1 MRIAVLS
8 DLHAN
13 AQALEAVVTDLI
25 AQGCE
30 HVFCLGDIALAGPQ
44 PREVVDYV
52 MSQDGTWTVIQG
64 NTDKMIAQ
72 YGPDVMAFLEAQYPV
87 MANALAD
94 DVQQLDDSHRAYLA
108 NLPPMLSLEVEGC
121 SVLLVHGSPRAN
133 NEDILPEMPLEIV
146 EEIIAGTTEKLILC
160 GHTHVPC
167 GYQTNTGQTVVN
179 VGSVGRPMTSDPRAC
194 YAIVD
199 FSQGSFEVRHRFVT
213 YNNQLAA
220 QLMSD
225 RGFVGADRLADLL
238 LNPVERH
245 V

>member
-8 DLHAN
+8 DIHAN
-13 AQALEAVVTDLI
+13 AQALEAVMSDVVN
-25 AQGCE
+25 QGCE

-44 PREVVDYV
+44 PKAVIDYV
-52 MSQDGTWTVIQG
+52 MAQNTWTVIQG

-72 YGPDVMAFLEAQYPV
+72 YGPEVMDFLEAQYPV

-94 DVQQLDDSHRAYLA
+94 DVSVIDDAHRAYLA
-108 NLPPMLSLEVEGC
+108 ELPPILSFEVEGC
-121 SVLLVHGSPRAN
+121 TVLLTHGSPRAN
-133 NEDILPEMPLEIV
+133 NEDILPGMPLEIV

-167 GYQTNTGQTVVN
+167 GYQTNTNQTVVN
-179 VGSVGRPMTSDPRAC
+179 VGSVGRPMTSEPKAC
-194 YAIVD
+194 YAIID
-199 FSQGSFEVRHRFVT
+199 FANGSFEVRHRFVT
-213 YNNQLAA
+213 YDNVLAA
-220 QLMSD
+220 QIMSQ

>member
-8 DLHAN
+8 DIHAN
-13 AQALEAVVTDLI
+13 AQALEAVMSDVVN
-25 AQGCE
+25 QGCE

-44 PREVVDYV
+44 PKEVIDYV
-52 MSQDGTWTVIQG
+52 MAQNTWTVIQG

-72 YGPDVMAFLEAQYPV
+72 YGPEVMEFLEAQYPV

-94 DVQQLDDSHRAYLA
+94 DVSVIDDAHRAFLA
-108 NLPPMLSLEVEGC
+108 GLPPILSFEVEGC
-121 SVLLVHGSPRAN
+121 TVLLTHGSPRAN
-133 NEDILPEMPLEIV
+133 NEDILPGMPLEIV
-146 EEIIAGTTEKLILC
+146 EEIIQGTTEKLILC

-167 GYQTNTGQTVVN
+167 GYQTNTNQTVVN
-179 VGSVGRPMTSDPRAC
+179 VGSIGRPMTQEPKAC
-194 YAIVD
+194 YAIID
-199 FSQGSFEVRHRFVT
+199 FANGSFEVRHRFVT
-213 YNNQLAA
+213 YDNVLAA
-220 QLMSD
+220 QIMSQ